1 MDSVSQENVE
11 KIMNDYEK
19 KKKELEIVQSTTI
32 QQMWLNELS
41 ELKEAYSQ
49 YRELRE
55 RLMVTEQETET
66 LKQNVTN
73 GMKVKKVKKKVVL
86 K

>member
-1 MDSVSQENVE
+1 
-11 KIMNDYEK
+11 
-19 KKKELEIVQSTTI
+19 
-32 QQMWLNELS
+32 MWLNELS

-55 RLMVTEQETET
+55 RLMVTEQENES